1 MAESIIKGKRKGF
14 TMIYNSVLKDNR
26 LDLKTKGFFAVMMS
40 FPEEWEFSIKG
51 LCSIMC
57 IGRDAVKGCLK
68 QLEDAGYLLKEQVRG
83 EHGKFAYNCYVLLEE
98 SAFEGQLD
106 TAFPPSTEKPSPVE
120 PSTAEPSPVNPHQY
134 KTIDNKDYL
143 DKDNIPPIV
152 PQEGTGEGDK
162 SDDGLVPRHKPERF
176 MKLWAIWPKNRRKA
190 RRDAVKAWDKL
201 KASDALLD
209 EMSAA
214 LARQM
219 QGADWKRGVGVP
231 YPSTWLNGRRWEDE
245 PEEPEET
252 AGGGRQ
258 WADDPEVMG
267 CGS

>member
-14 TMIYNSVLKDNR
+14 TMIYNSVLKDSR

-40 FPEEWEFSIKG
+40 FPEEWEYTIKG
-51 LCSIMC
+51 LMQIMG
-57 IGRDAVKGCLK
+57 IGKDAVHSCLK
-68 QLEDAGYLLKEQVRG
+68 QLENAGYLIREQGREGGRFSKNV
-83 EHGKFAYNCYVLLEE
+83 YVLLEE
-98 SAFEGQLD
+98 SASPLAVLPD
-106 TAFPPSTEKPSPVE
+106 TVKPAPGLPDTENPP
-120 PSTAEPSPVNPHQY
+120 QY
-134 KTIDNKDYL
+134 KTMENKDSN
-143 DKDNIPPIV
+143 NIPPII
-152 PQEGTGEGDK
+152 PQEGEGEGDK
-162 SDDGLVPRHKPERF
+162 SNDGLVPRHKPERF

-201 KASDALLD
+201 QASDALLD

-219 QGADWKRGVGVP
+219 QGADWKRGIGVP

-245 PEEPEET
+245 PEAPEEST
-252 AGGGRQ
+252 GGGRQ